1 MYLELTGTCSSYQHP
16 NRSPKPMASSTKIA
30 HLVVIFRV
38 TLVLIVFAAIM
49 SGSLCHGA
57 RVGGVVA
64 LNCSYLHLV
73 ASSNG
78 RSTSTS
84 ADKQWLYYAHANIFR
99 VHDD

>member
-1 MYLELTGTCSSYQHP
+1 MYLELTGTCSGYQHP
-16 NRSPKPMASSTKIA
+16 NRSPKPMASSTKTA
-30 HLVVIFRV
+30 HLVMIFRV
-38 TLVLIVFAAIM
+38 MLHLRGDHERLPLPWSTRRWCWL
-49 SGSLCHGA
+49 
-57 RVGGVVA
+57 VA

-84 ADKQWLYYAHANIFR
+84 ADKPWLYYAHANIFR